1 MAFELTYDTIN
12 NFDMSELCLY
22 GRSMILISSEYVET
36 LILVSFGWMRQEKNF
51 NLVDLLDQSNEYSFL
66 FEHFVKC

>member
-36 LILVSFGWMRQEKNF
+36 LILVSFGWMRQENL
-51 NLVDLLDQSNEYSFL
+51 NLVDLLDHCNEYSFL